1 MLIKKQFKVKR
12 KSLKHFYMKFQDI
25 RRKKDNYRNQ
35 MLIEKAIGIYDA
47 DGLKS
52 KLDEINCHYC
62 GEIITRSAYEPGRY
76 NS

>member
-1 MLIKKQFKVKR
+1 
-12 KSLKHFYMKFQDI
+12 
-25 RRKKDNYRNQ
+25 

-52 KLDEINCHYC
+52 KLDEVNCHYC

-76 NS
+76 NSYVFYLNYLNFKSI

>member
-1 MLIKKQFKVKR
+1 
-12 KSLKHFYMKFQDI
+12 
-25 RRKKDNYRNQ
+25 

-52 KLDEINCHYC
+52 KLDEVNCHYC
-62 GEIITRSAYEPGRY
+62 GGIITRSAYEPGRY